1 MENYSQL
8 SSKEDQEGV
17 ESNGIILCM
26 NEKGRKGALPNIDI
40 VYPYIILSLNLCG
53 SSHSLYD
60 MKEIRTRKNDLT
72 VVLPGHIIRPLEHS
86 EDYAHAWLLFDPS
99 KFKDSELKFN
109 TNDMELLSQSPLCH
123 LTDEQAENLLLLLGA
138 INYIASRSVE
148 ELPNKHRLLEQQLS
162 VAYELYM
169 SIRHEQDTEWNKDRM
184 GQIYLTFCNLVV
196 EHYKEERNVNY
207 YAKLLGY
214 DPRYFTKIFRAY
226 NNGTSPLEW
235 IPNYISNQAKR
246 MISEQPN
253 IKIKEVA
260 FELGFPTTANF
271 CRYFLHATGIYP
283 QAYKDSLQSDKE
295 ALSPQK

>member
-8 SSKEDQEGV
+8 SSKEYQEGV

-26 NEKGRKGALPNIDI
+26 NEKGRKGALPDIDI

-60 MKEIRTRKNDLT
+60 MKEIRARKNDLT
-72 VVLPGHIIRPLEHS
+72 VFLPGHIIRPLEHS

-99 KFKDSELKFN
+99 KFKDSEMKFN
-109 TNDMELLSQSPLCH
+109 TNDMELLYQSPICH

-138 INYIASRSVE
+138 INYIASRSE
-148 ELPNKHRLLEQQLS
+148 EDLPNKHRLLEQQLS

-184 GQIYLTFCNLVV
+184 GHIYLTFCNLVA

-214 DPRYFTKIFRAY
+214 DPRYFSKIFRAF
-226 NNGTSPLEW
+226 NDGTSPLEW
-235 IPNYISNQAKR
+235 IQNYVTNQAKR
-246 MISEQPN
+246 MISEHPEQS
-253 IKIKEVA
+253 IKEVSIQ
-260 FELGFPTTANF
+260 LGFPTTANF
-271 CRYFLHATGIYP
+271 CRYFKRATGIYP
-283 QAYKDSLQSDKE
+283 LAYKDSIVT
-295 ALSPQK
+295 PG

>member
-1 MENYSQL
+1 MENYSQIL
-8 SSKEDQEGV
+8 SKKDQEGV

-26 NEKGRKGALPNIDI
+26 NEKGRRGALPNIDI

-60 MKEIRTRKNDLT
+60 MKEIRARKNDLT
-72 VVLPGHIIRPLEHS
+72 VFLPGHIIRPLEYS
-86 EDYAHAWLLFDPS
+86 EDYAHAWLLFDPG

-109 TNDMELLSQSPLCH
+109 TSDMELLSQSPICH
-123 LTDEQAENLLLLLGA
+123 LTDEQAENLLRFLDA

-162 VAYELYM
+162 IAYELYM
-169 SIRHEQDTEWNKDRM
+169 SIRREQDTEWNKDHM
-184 GQIYLTFCNLVV
+184 GHIYLTFCNLVV
-196 EHYKEERNVNY
+196 KHHKEERNVNY

-235 IPNYISNQAKR
+235 IQNYISNQAKR

-283 QAYKDSLQSDKE
+283 QAYKES
-295 ALSPQK
+295 LSPPK

>member
-8 SSKEDQEGV
+8 SSKKDREGI

-26 NEKGRKGALPNIDI
+26 NEKGRKGALPDIDI

-60 MKEIRTRKNDLT
+60 MKEIRARKNDLT
-72 VVLPGHIIRPLEHS
+72 VFLPGHIIRPLEHS

-99 KFKDSELKFN
+99 KFANSELKFN
-109 TNDMELLSQSPLCH
+109 PSDMELLCQSPICH
-123 LTDEQAENLLLLLGA
+123 LTDEQAENLLLLLGV
-138 INYIASRSVE
+138 INYIASRSEE

-184 GQIYLTFCNLVV
+184 GHIYLTFCNLVA

-214 DPRYFTKIFRAY
+214 DPRYFSKIFRAY
-226 NNGTSPLEW
+226 NDGTSPLEW
-235 IPNYISNQAKR
+235 IQNYISNQAKR
-246 MISEQPN
+246 MISEHPEQS
-253 IKIKEVA
+253 IKEVSIQ
-260 FELGFPTTANF
+260 LGFPTTANF
-271 CRYFLHATGIYP
+271 CRYFKRATGIYP
-283 QAYKDSLQSDKE
+283 LAYKE
-295 ALSPQK
+295 ALSTSEDA

>member
-1 MENYSQL
+1 MENYTQL
-8 SSKEDQEGV
+8 SSKKDQEGI

-26 NEKGRKGALPNIDI
+26 NEKVGKGAFPNIDL

-53 SSHSLYD
+53 SSHFLYD
-60 MKEIRTRKNDLT
+60 MKEIRARKNDLT
-72 VVLPGHIIRPLEHS
+72 VLLPGHIIRPLEHS
-86 EDYAHAWLLFDPS
+86 EDYTHAWLFFDPS

-109 TNDMELLSQSPLCH
+109 PSDMELLSQSPICH

-148 ELPNKHRLLEQQLS
+148 DLPNKHRLLEQQLS

-184 GQIYLTFCNLVV
+184 GHIYLTFCNLVV

-214 DPRYFTKIFRAY
+214 DPRYFSKIFRAY
-226 NNGTSPLEW
+226 NDGTSPLEW
-235 IPNYISNQAKR
+235 IQNYISNQAKR
-246 MISEQPN
+246 MISEHPEQS
-253 IKIKEVA
+253 IKEVSIQ
-260 FELGFPTTANF
+260 LGFPTTANF
-271 CRYFLHATGIYP
+271 CRYFLRATGIYP
-283 QAYKDSLQSDKE
+283 LAYKDSLQSDKE
-295 ALSPQK
+295 A

>member
-8 SSKEDQEGV
+8 SSKKDQEGI

-26 NEKGRKGALPNIDI
+26 NEKGRKGALPDIDI

-60 MKEIRTRKNDLT
+60 MKEIRARKNDLT
-72 VVLPGHIIRPLEHS
+72 VFLPGHIIRPLEHS

-99 KFKDSELKFN
+99 KFKDSEMKFN
-109 TNDMELLSQSPLCH
+109 SNDIELLSQCPICH

-138 INYIASRSVE
+138 INYIASRSEE

-162 VAYELYM
+162 VTYELYM

-184 GQIYLTFCNLVV
+184 GHIYLTFCNLVV
-196 EHYKEERNVNY
+196 EHHKEERNVNY

-214 DPRYFTKIFRAY
+214 DPRYFSKIFRAY
-226 NNGTSPLEW
+226 NDGTSPLEW
-235 IPNYISNQAKR
+235 IQNYVTNQAKR
-246 MISEQPN
+246 MISEHPEQS
-253 IKIKEVA
+253 IKEVA
-260 FELGFPTTANF
+260 YQLGFPTTANF
-271 CRYFLHATGIYP
+271 CRYFKRATGIYP
-283 QAYKDSLQSDKE
+283 LAYKE
-295 ALSPQK
+295 ALSTSEDA